1 MQMIFL
7 VTNLHLSI
15 CKLELDLDRYAELFN
30 LQYCVDGDVSL
41 KKAIVCIR
49 SIRNVSI
56 HMYVAF
62 KLQRGGWYGMGIPR
76 TYISSQLHRG
86 KVTGRLML

>member
-1 MQMIFL
+1 MQIIFM

-30 LQYCVDGDVSL
+30 LQYCVNGDVSL

-49 SIRNVSI
+49 SMIVVGS
-56 HMYVAF
+56 
-62 KLQRGGWYGMGIPR
+62 
-76 TYISSQLHRG
+76 TYTDG
-86 KVTGRLML
+86 